1 MAANFG
7 MEFVGEIEGHRADG
21 KVDNVTLRSVNEDLV
36 GEDME
41 LQLFFVDFFAFAE
54 ASSGGLELGNPE
66 EIGGEMLD
74 FASAI
79 VLG

>member
-41 LQLFFVDFFAFAE
+41 LQLLFVDFFAFAE

-74 FASAI
+74 FAGAI